1 MNTAEYITNLIT
13 VRVVELAGIGALWS
27 LIHGRRILLAASPKA
42 DPQPQQQRETAP
54 KPGTASEVA
63 KTGPV
68 PLEVAS

>member
-1 MNTAEYITNLIT
+1 MNTAEYITSLIAT
-13 VRVVELAGIGALWS
+13 KVVELAAIGALWS

-54 KPGTASEVA
+54 KPEA

-68 PLEVAS
+68 PLEKVS